1 MSEIISDHKTQG
13 EWKIHLTMIVNFIC
27 SKDSKEMRTMHTK
40 SYNIELMISNE
51 TDETTEEC
59 FDSILQKYQE
69 GLEESMKRNEFVLIT
84 LIWLY
89 YKLHKIS
96 LNHGG

>member
-13 EWKIHLTMIVNFIC
+13 EWKIHLTMIVNFIS

-59 FDSILQKYQE
+59 FDSVLQKYQE